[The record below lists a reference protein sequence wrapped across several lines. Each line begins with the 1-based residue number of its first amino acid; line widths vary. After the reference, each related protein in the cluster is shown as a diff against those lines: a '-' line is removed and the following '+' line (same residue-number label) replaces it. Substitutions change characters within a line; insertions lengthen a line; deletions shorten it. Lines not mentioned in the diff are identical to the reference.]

1 VVGVGKEMAR
11 EERERRQE
19 KEIKV
24 GGGKEK
30 KGSVRGMRRGG
41 RGGQDR
47 RGGTGRKQIKKRGGE
62 GRKRKEKE

>member
-47 RGGTGRKQIKKRGGE
+47 GRGNG
-62 GRKRKEKE
+62 